1 VICVKKQVGRGE
13 PGAIPSPEQRVLSPN
28 VRFHSV
34 VRARRSEHSLMDIHL
49 ALRRRGGAAKTN
61 QLRAL
66 GVGRGAVLSAMR
78 AETVIRVRKGWFALS
93 TISPLERRALIDHGF
108 LTCSTAAMLR
118 GLPAK
123 DPRHY
128 HLRANRPVT
137 GERSG
142 RRRQKFATKGA
153 SVSLLDM
160 VEDYLHCQPAEWSL
174 ALLDAIER
182 QQLLGDADFRKLEAR
197 LPRHLRALLAL
208 RSALPESPLESVIR
222 HRLMLAKT
230 RFVMQHPIG
239 PYRVD
244 FLIGNGVVLEA
255 LGAEHHA
262 NRDAWERDRARTIW
276 LKNAGYEV
284 VEMTY
289 NQLDDWQSVLSVL
302 QKLRG
307 YQLRR

>member
-1 VICVKKQVGRGE
+1 
-13 PGAIPSPEQRVLSPN
+13 
-28 VRFHSV
+28 
-34 VRARRSEHSLMDIHL
+34 MDIHV

-66 GVGRGAVLSAMR
+66 GIGRGAVLSAMR

-108 LTCSTAAMLR
+108 LTCSTAAMIR

-128 HLRANRPVT
+128 HLRANRPVS

-142 RRRQKFATKGA
+142 RRRQKFATNGA
-153 SVSLLDM
+153 SVFVLDM

-182 QQLLGDADFRKLEAR
+182 QRVIGDADFRELDRR

-222 HRLMLAKT
+222 HRLMQAKM

-244 FLIGNGVVLEA
+244 FLIGHGVVLEA

-289 NQLDDWQSVLSVL
+289 NQLDDWQQVLSVL
-302 QKLRG
+302 KRLRA

>member
-34 VRARRSEHSLMDIHL
+34 VRARRAEHPLMDIHL

-61 QLRAL
+61 QLSAL

-153 SVSLLDM
+153 SVSILDM

-182 QQLLGDADFRKLEAR
+182 QQLLGDTDFRKLEAR
-197 LPRHLRALLAL
+197 LPRPLRALLAL
-208 RSALPESPLESVIR
+208 RSAVPESPLESVIR
-222 HRLMLAKT
+222 HRLMQAKI
-230 RFVMQHPIG
+230 RFVMQHPTG

-244 FLIGNGVVLEA
+244 FLIGHGVVLEA

>member
-1 VICVKKQVGRGE
+1 MR
-13 PGAIPSPEQRVLSPN
+13 GAIPSPGQRVLSPN
-28 VRFHSV
+28 VRFHSAA
-34 VRARRSEHSLMDIHL
+34 RARRAEHSLMDIHV

-61 QLRAL
+61 QLKAL
-66 GVGRGAVLSAMR
+66 GVGRGAVLTALRS
-78 AETVIRVRKGWFALS
+78 ETVIRVRKGWFALS

-108 LTCSTAAMLR
+108 LTCSTGAVIR
-118 GLPAK
+118 GLPVK

-128 HLRANRPVT
+128 HLRANRPVS

-182 QQLLGDADFRKLEAR
+182 QQLLGDADFRELDRR
-197 LPRHLRALLAL
+197 LPRHLRALLEI

-222 HRLMLAKT
+222 HRLMRAKI

-244 FLIGNGVVLEA
+244 FLIGHGVVLEA

-289 NQLDDWQSVLSVL
+289 NQLEDWTAVLSVL

>member
-1 VICVKKQVGRGE
+1 M
-13 PGAIPSPEQRVLSPN
+13 QRAEN
-28 VRFHSV
+28 
-34 VRARRSEHSLMDIHL
+34 ARMDIHV
-49 ALRRRGGAAKTN
+49 ALRRHGGAAKTN

-108 LTCSTAAMLR
+108 LTCSTAAMIR

-123 DPRHY
+123 EPRHY
-128 HLRANRPVT
+128 HLRANRPVK

-153 SVSLLDM
+153 SVSVLDL

-182 QQLLGDADFRKLEAR
+182 QRILSEVEFGELDAR
-197 LPRHLRALLAL
+197 LPRHLRSLLAI

-222 HRLMLAKT
+222 HRLMQARI

-244 FLIGNGVVLEA
+244 FLIGHGVVLEA

-289 NQLDDWQSVLSVL
+289 NQLEDWESVLSVL
-302 QKLRG
+302 RKLRAF
-307 YQLRR
+307 QLRR